1 MAPLEVR
8 SFRRLVLR
16 RDAPSVLQWGFI
28 IYSAATLFDTL
39 DQSNARINLVL
50 DAAVLI
56 VLAVEYVFVRRPS
69 TPDAAMPWL
78 ILLAGATMAV
88 GLTAQFHVHPMNPG
102 PSYGNVLLL
111 MVAIGPLTLE
121 YLPTVVM
128 TAIVLGSYAVFR
140 TAWESGEQQGWFTV
154 TLTGVALSFVLLRVR
169 HIGIDALGLATE
181 QVRESALRDP
191 LTGVLNRR
199 GLIELAEPL
208 RGLAHR
214 QGMPAFTLMLDVDGL
229 KAANDEHGHEFGDA
243 VISAV
248 ARALTVSVREADL
261 VCRWGGDEFVILGVG
276 APWPVDEFEH
286 RVERAIVATGIDT
299 ERWTPRVTAGSAM
312 HERGDWDVQGLLREA
327 DAAMYARRL
336 RLRGGG

>member
-78 ILLAGATMAV
+78 ILLAGAGMAV

-199 GLIELAEPL
+199 GLIELA
-208 RGLAHR
+208 
-214 QGMPAFTLMLDVDGL
+214 
-229 KAANDEHGHEFGDA
+229 
-243 VISAV
+243 
-248 ARALTVSVREADL
+248 
-261 VCRWGGDEFVILGVG
+261 
-276 APWPVDEFEH
+276 
-286 RVERAIVATGIDT
+286 
-299 ERWTPRVTAGSAM
+299 
-312 HERGDWDVQGLLREA
+312 
-327 DAAMYARRL
+327 
-336 RLRGGG
+336 